1 MKKSRCAYVKYSA
14 SLRIVSQLQ
23 QKEGKKHTIRKR
35 AKIMKIKP
43 NGKEIRNGK

>member
-1 MKKSRCAYVKYSA
+1 MKKSRCAYAKYSA

-35 AKIMKIKP
+35 TKVRKIKP
-43 NGKEIRNGK
+43 NGKGIKSGK